1 MLVVRHD
8 SPGGTVLRVLQ
19 DPRGVP
25 VWQATEDSAGD
36 MAIAVSP
43 DGKYA
48 ALAGYQLQVH
58 DLVTRERLAW
68 TRALPLAAPDDDA
81 PKTLAFVPNGRL
93 VVGSCSWLRL
103 YDPRS
108 GKMLAKAD
116 PAPGKKR
123 KPRLCAVAASNAHV
137 AAARADGTVVVYDA
151 TLSKVVCE
159 IGGLHNLVPGKS
171 TDERSELA
179 DVASMRPAPCGSA
192 HVRTR
197 PPVGLSRYEL

>member
-1 MLVVRHD
+1 M
-8 SPGGTVLRVLQ
+8 LRVLQ

-81 PKTLAFVPNGRL
+81 PKTLAFLPNGRL

-116 PAPGKKR
+116 PASGKK
-123 KPRLCAVAASNAHV
+123 A
-137 AAARADGTVVVYDA
+137 
-151 TLSKVVCE
+151 
-159 IGGLHNLVPGKS
+159 
-171 TDERSELA
+171 
-179 DVASMRPAPCGSA
+179 
-192 HVRTR
+192 
-197 PPVGLSRYEL
+197 